1 MAAGKT
7 KGNQSGEKMLA
18 VFEYL
23 IKADEPQKLSE
34 IAEALGMNSSTTL
47 RFLTTLTECGYV
59 RQDTRTLRYAPTL
72 KICALAGRLMREDV
86 LPKRARPYM
95 EQLSRASGE
104 SVCLAVREENRIVYV
119 EVLRAR
125 NQSLMA
131 VQAVGHSAQMYCNGI
146 GKLFLAVCTEEELED
161 YIRLEGLKKFT
172 SYTITD
178 KQTLAAEL
186 EEVRKQGFALDNQ
199 ERELGARCI
208 AFPVFGSDGDLI
220 AGVSITGPYS
230 RLSDECMLPRI
241 EEFREIVNGISREMG
256 CGSVE
261 DVPLGRTALSLC
273 ARKRRQEATLQNNCK
288 TTLQNSEEKC

>member
-23 IKADEPQKLSE
+23 IRAEEPRKLSE
-34 IAEALGMNSSTTL
+34 LAEDLGMNSSTAL

-59 RQDTRTLRYAPTL
+59 RQNPETLRYSPTL
-72 KICALAGRLMREDV
+72 KICALAGKLMRDDV
-86 LPKRARPYM
+86 LPGCARPYM

-104 SVCLAVREENRIVYV
+104 SVCLAVREEYHVVYL

-131 VQAVGHSAQMYCNGI
+131 VQAVGHSAQMHCNGI
-146 GKLFLAVCTEEELED
+146 GKLFLSVCTEAELED
-161 YIRLEGLKKFT
+161 YIRIEGLTKFT
-172 SYTITD
+172 GYTITD
-178 KQTLAAEL
+178 PGALKEEL
-186 EEVRKQGFALDNQ
+186 EKVRVQGYALDNQ

-208 AFPVFGSDGDLI
+208 AFPVFGPGGDLA
-220 AGVSITGPYS
+220 AGVSITGPCS
-230 RLSDECMLPRI
+230 RLTDEAILPRT

-256 CGSVE
+256 CGSV
-261 DVPLGRTALSLC
+261 DDIPLGKEGLSLC
-273 ARKRRQEATLQNNCK
+273 AARRA
-288 TTLQNSEEKC
+288 EKNL